1 MKKVFITL
9 AIIIVLIIVT
19 LMVIHV
25 FFKSD
30 ILRLIEEKSS
40 KYIQAEL
47 AIGDV
52 HLSMFKNFPNLSV
65 SLDNVVISKEE
76 TNTRDTLIN
85 IPLFEAS
92 VNLRSL
98 ISGKE
103 IIINNILLKDC
114 DFMPKVNAEGKANW
128 DIMVP
133 SDTTEVKTEE
143 TPVETKEESGSE
155 TAIAFNNIEVRNL
168 MLNYQD
174 EQAQTFARVDAVNM
188 ALQGNFS
195 ETNTILNVLLELKNI
210 YLRQGK
216 SVWVNNTDFKAEF
229 ANAERYKNSVL
240 TSELPFLQE
249 EMKQEKID
257 AFNYA
262 STEYGVGSALKDGV
276 KDKLKGM
283 ATLGTVRFN
292 TVQTP
297 KYLVLSGNSLHL
309 FDTDTEGEIDRH
321 LVFNQSRLEN
331 SRLTE
336 IPMEGQVKAQA
347 QARGNNVKAYKLS
360 LQTDDKPI
368 ELIIYS
374 CLIFTNIPEIPTD
387 PQETVQAIV
396 IGNDFLKQLGD
407 RYPNLKVSLPIFS

>member
-1 MKKVFITL
+1 M
-9 AIIIVLIIVT
+9 
-19 LMVIHV
+19 
-25 FFKSD
+25 
-30 ILRLIEEKSS
+30 
-40 KYIQAEL
+40 
-47 AIGDV
+47 
-52 HLSMFKNFPNLSV
+52 
-65 SLDNVVISKEE
+65 
-76 TNTRDTLIN
+76 N
-85 IPLFEAS
+85 IY
-92 VNLRSL
+92 SL
-98 ISGKE
+98 IP
-103 IIINNILLKDC
+103 IICIILSLGYWFYTKS
-114 DFMPKVNAEGKANW
+114 KISQQVQ
-128 DIMVP
+128 
-133 SDTTEVKTEE
+133 T
-143 TPVETKEESGSE
+143 VES
-155 TAIAFNNIEVRNL
+155 
-168 MLNYQD
+168 
-174 EQAQTFARVDAVNM
+174 
-188 ALQGNFS
+188 
-195 ETNTILNVLLELKNI
+195 
-210 YLRQGK
+210 
-216 SVWVNNTDFKAEF
+216 TDFKAEF
-229 ANAERYKNSVL
+229 ANATQYKNQFL
-240 TSELPFLQE
+240 TSELPFLKKAMGQNP
-249 EMKQEKID
+249 ID

-262 STEYGVGSALKDGV
+262 NTEHNMVDTLKEGM

>member
-1 MKKVFITL
+1 MSIYTL
-9 AIIIVLIIVT
+9 IPIIFIVLYAGYWYYV
-19 LMVIHV
+19 MN
-25 FFKSD
+25 
-30 ILRLIEEKSS
+30 
-40 KYIQAEL
+40 
-47 AIGDV
+47 
-52 HLSMFKNFPNLSV
+52 KNS
-65 SLDNVVISKEE
+65 
-76 TNTRDTLIN
+76 
-85 IPLFEAS
+85 
-92 VNLRSL
+92 
-98 ISGKE
+98 
-103 IIINNILLKDC
+103 
-114 DFMPKVNAEGKANW
+114 
-128 DIMVP
+128 
-133 SDTTEVKTEE
+133 
-143 TPVETKEESGSE
+143 
-155 TAIAFNNIEVRNL
+155 
-168 MLNYQD
+168 Q
-174 EQAQTFARVDAVNM
+174 QAQV
-188 ALQGNFS
+188 
-195 ETNTILNVLLELKNI
+195 
-210 YLRQGK
+210 
-216 SVWVNNTDFKAEF
+216 VNNTDFKAEF

>member
-1 MKKVFITL
+1 MNIYSLIPIVFIILSLGYWFYT
-9 AIIIVLIIVT
+9 
-19 LMVIHV
+19 
-25 FFKSD
+25 KS
-30 ILRLIEEKSS
+30 K
-40 KYIQAEL
+40 
-47 AIGDV
+47 
-52 HLSMFKNFPNLSV
+52 
-65 SLDNVVISKEE
+65 ISQQ
-76 TNTRDTLIN
+76 
-85 IPLFEAS
+85 
-92 VNLRSL
+92 V
-98 ISGKE
+98 
-103 IIINNILLKDC
+103 
-114 DFMPKVNAEGKANW
+114 
-128 DIMVP
+128 
-133 SDTTEVKTEE
+133 
-143 TPVETKEESGSE
+143 
-155 TAIAFNNIEVRNL
+155 
-168 MLNYQD
+168 
-174 EQAQTFARVDAVNM
+174 QTVD
-188 ALQGNFS
+188 S
-195 ETNTILNVLLELKNI
+195 
-210 YLRQGK
+210 
-216 SVWVNNTDFKAEF
+216 TDFKAEF
-229 ANAERYKNSVL
+229 ENATLYKNQFL
-240 TSELPFLQE
+240 ASELPFLKKAMEQNP
-249 EMKQEKID
+249 ID
-257 AFNYA
+257 AFNYGN
-262 STEYGVGSALKDGV
+262 TEHNMVDALKDGV